1 MGFYHALAM
10 LVVSRNNRYRAL
22 VRLTCIMLFEVEKPN
37 PNLLTLILILFVY
50 NVSEILRDHFS
61 KHTGLK
67 PGCKMAAARR
77 LLTPTHRLTKPRTS
91 NFHCSRNIRLHF
103 LDLPVVS

>member
-67 PGCKMAAARR
+67 PGCKVMQDGGCSTSSNANSSFNEA
-77 LLTPTHRLTKPRTS
+77 TH
-91 NFHCSRNIRLHF
+91 F
-103 LDLPVVS
+103 